1 VILVTETRIKVRLQ
15 AEGLATGQNG
25 MLMASELAR
34 RQSALAF
41 ADIMW
46 AIVGMLIDQS
56 RLHALELLAILD
68 D

>member
-1 VILVTETRIKVRLQ
+1 
-15 AEGLATGQNG
+15 